1 MVMAE
6 AETAL
11 QKALRHVA
19 EQEARVS
26 EQEQLITRLMHEG
39 HPTDHAEDMLVE
51 MCKLL
56 DDMRDH
62 LARLRQKPEG

>member
-1 MVMAE
+1 MAE

-11 QKALRHVA
+11 QMAARHVA

-26 EQEQLITRLMHEG
+26 EQEQLITRLLREG
-39 HPTDHAEDMLVE
+39 HPTDQAEEMLVE
-51 MCKLL
+51 MCNLL

-62 LARLRQKPEG
+62 LERLRQKPQA

>member
-1 MVMAE
+1 MAE

-11 QKALRHVA
+11 QMAVRHVA

-26 EQEQLITRLMHEG
+26 EQEQLVARLQREG
-39 HPTDHAEDMLVE
+39 HPTDQAEGMLVE
-51 MCKLL
+51 MRNLL

-62 LARLRQKPEG
+62 LERLRQTREG